1 MIAPKCFSNS
11 RLERVRVGLGG
22 KEGEG
27 AMRSIELCQ
36 RGRVRDRT
44 IDRSTGWLGPKPA
57 SLRAVVVALFTVLL
71 ALGLA
76 PPQALAQKPLPA
88 PWQNDS
94 EMLRRI
100 LPPDNPSAQRP
111 PPSAGRVEG
120 QAQLTLSAFLTQDG
134 EPIDQGLIWRVY
146 TETPGVD
153 PPQPRLIST
162 SKEPIPVVSLAPG
175 SYIVNVAF
183 GRAHLTRRITVAAA
197 AKGDERFILNAGG
210 LRVTA
215 VLGASE
221 KVRDLGVSYD
231 VYQGDADQLGGR
243 TKVVG
248 GLRPNVIVRL
258 NAGLYHVISTM
269 GDANATVSADVTVE
283 AGKLTDAVISHH
295 AARVTMKLVTR
306 AGGEAQ
312 ADTLWAVHNAHG
324 DLVRESQGAL
334 PTHILAAGEYV
345 ASARHAGRLYQRQ
358 FTVVSGEPV
367 QVEVVMQ

>member
-1 MIAPKCFSNS
+1 M
-11 RLERVRVGLGG
+11 
-22 KEGEG
+22 
-27 AMRSIELCQ
+27 MRSIDLC
-36 RGRVRDRT
+36 RSDPLRRPT
-44 IDRSTGWLGPKPA
+44 INRSIGGPCMTPPHPTA
-57 SLRAVVVALFTVLL
+57 FVLAFLAVLVAFVHL
-71 ALGLA
+71 A
-76 PPQALAQKPLPA
+76 PQALAQKPLPA
-88 PWQNDS
+88 PWQNES

-100 LPPDNPSAQRP
+100 LPPDSPSAQRP
-111 PPSAGRVEG
+111 PPKTNSGDGRV
-120 QAQLTLSAFLTQDG
+120 QLTLSAFLTQDG
-134 EPIDQGLIWRVY
+134 EPIDQGVVWRVY

-153 PPQPRLIST
+153 PPQPRLVTT
-162 SKEPIPVVSLAPG
+162 SKEPISVVSLAPG
-175 SYIVNVAF
+175 SYIVNVVF
-183 GRAHLTRRITVAAA
+183 GRAHLTRRVTIAAA
-197 AKGDERFILNAGG
+197 TNADERFILNAGG

-215 VLGASE
+215 VLGAAE
-221 KVRDLGVSYD
+221 KVRDLAVSYD

-258 NAGLYHVISTM
+258 NAGLYHVVSTM

-283 AGKLTDAVISHH
+283 AGKLTDAVINHH

-312 ADTLWAVHNAHG
+312 ADTLWAVHSAQG

-358 FTVVSGEPV
+358 FTVVSGEAV

>member
-1 MIAPKCFSNS
+1 MGSIDLRRRDLARNQSLARWIGRLAMAPNCLQAF
-11 RLERVRVGLGG
+11 RL
-22 KEGEG
+22 
-27 AMRSIELCQ
+27 
-36 RGRVRDRT
+36 
-44 IDRSTGWLGPKPA
+44 
-57 SLRAVVVALFTVLL
+57 VLL
-71 ALGLA
+71 AILVA
-76 PPQALAQKPLPA
+76 VATRSPEALAQKPLPA

-100 LPPDNPSAQRP
+100 LPPDSPSAKSAP
-111 PPSAGRVEG
+111 PASVPGHG

-134 EPIDQGLIWRVY
+134 EPIDQGLVWRVY
-146 TETPGVD
+146 TETPGVE
-153 PPQPRLIST
+153 PPQPRLVTT

-175 SYIVNVAF
+175 SYVVNVAF
-183 GRAHLTRRITVAAA
+183 GRAHLTRRVTVSE
-197 AKGDERFILNAGG
+197 AKPADERFILNAGG

-215 VLGASE
+215 ILGATE
-221 KVRDLGVSYD
+221 KARDLAVSYE

-258 NAGLYHVISTM
+258 NAGLYHVVSTM

-312 ADTLWAVHNAHG
+312 ADTLWAVHNAQG